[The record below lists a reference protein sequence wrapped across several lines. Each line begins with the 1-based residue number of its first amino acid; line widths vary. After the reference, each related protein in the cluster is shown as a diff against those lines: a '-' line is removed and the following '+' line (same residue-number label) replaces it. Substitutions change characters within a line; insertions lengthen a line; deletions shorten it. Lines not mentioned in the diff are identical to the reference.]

1 MRWGRPYLGQLK
13 VIHYYRIGLARG
25 GGYQI
30 YGLARQIY
38 QSLVHILVGARFE
51 RFEAYEPPSCLGVVN
66 CNTHLNLNNGYMTK
80 L

>member
-1 MRWGRPYLGQLK
+1 MGQTIFGAAEGDSLLSDR
-13 VIHYYRIGLARG
+13 VGEG